1 MINRKEIQELY
12 NDACNEYLQAFCEK
26 HDFDYD
32 EASRSWVANE
42 VGGVCLL
49 GDYYISFDDMKTD
62 IDMDTNENEFFN
74 YYDYSLDAHE
84 LGFNCPNYK
93 NWLRGCPRLSPEQIK
108 SIREAKMRVYESE
121 EKLKRIIKEE
131 TEKVEGGF

>member
-62 IDMDTNENEFFN
+62 IDMGTNENEFFN

>member
-62 IDMDTNENEFFN
+62 IDMETNENEFFN